1 MQREQVISYV
11 ESLANG
17 IDPTSGGRIPH
28 EAFGATEVV
37 QALFSA
43 ARLLRDGGA
52 AGAGPAVTGRP
63 PAAGAAWTAEEEAR
77 LANEFDSGM
86 PIRDIARQHGRT
98 SGAITSRLVRLGR
111 IDPTAVTTRER
122 GARLAS

>member
-1 MQREQVISYV
+1 MQRERVISYV

-17 IDPTSGGRIPH
+17 IDPTSGGRIPLDV
-28 EAFGATEVV
+28 FRATEVV

-43 ARLLRDGGA
+43 AKLLREESSPIGSTA
-52 AGAGPAVTGRP
+52 RP
-63 PAAGAAWTAEEEAR
+63 PAAGAPWGADEEAR
-77 LANEFDSGM
+77 LADEFDSGM

-98 SGAITSRLVRLGR
+98 TGAITSRLVRLGR
-111 IDPTAVTTRER
+111 LDPSAVMTRER